1 LQCGDAFSVGPFR
14 IQLRQF
20 PATSTAV
27 TASPLGKLID
37 WMRQRPG
44 NLYAIYDAARD
55 GVVLDLLNAAK
66 LKHLSLFDG
75 DARDRMA
82 DAAPYLVEIPK
93 DSLALELLVRASWG
107 QGWASFLVSEAA
119 FAEVRAQLRRSLIA
133 QLPTGETAFFRFFDP
148 AVLQAFL
155 RGSNPK
161 EWSEFAGPI
170 TEFIVEQREGPA
182 IAVRLRVATATIET
196 YRLEE
201 IAVAVRHVADL
212 AAQRRLTRELL
223 ADATFTVSNLGMHGI
238 EDFDP
243 LINPPQAAILGV
255 GAAAGAADGRRL
267 MRLTLGCDHRVL
279 TGAEGA
285 PFLVAVRDRLER
297 DEDLFAQPAEREP

>member
-1 LQCGDAFSVGPFR
+1 MYLFLEVVGGGMAGRSVWLEPGDVCRYGSDASNELVLRGKDIPSKAGTLLFTGAGAKLIPANQELQCGEAFSVGPFQ

-20 PATSTAV
+20 PPTSTA
-27 TASPLGKLID
+27 AMPSPISRLIE

-55 GVVLDLLNAAK
+55 GAVLDLLNAAK

-93 DSLALELLVRASWG
+93 DSPALELLVRASWG

-155 RGSNPK
+155 RGSNAR
-161 EWSEFAGPI
+161 EWAEFAGPI

-182 IAVRLRVATATIET
+182 IAVRLRVPTAAIET
-196 YRLEE
+196 CRLEE
-201 IAVAVRHVADL
+201 IAN
-212 AAQRRLTRELL
+212 AQ
-223 ADATFTVSNLGMHGI
+223 N
-238 EDFDP
+238 
-243 LINPPQAAILGV
+243 
-255 GAAAGAADGRRL
+255 
-267 MRLTLGCDHRVL
+267 
-279 TGAEGA
+279 
-285 PFLVAVRDRLER
+285 
-297 DEDLFAQPAEREP
+297 